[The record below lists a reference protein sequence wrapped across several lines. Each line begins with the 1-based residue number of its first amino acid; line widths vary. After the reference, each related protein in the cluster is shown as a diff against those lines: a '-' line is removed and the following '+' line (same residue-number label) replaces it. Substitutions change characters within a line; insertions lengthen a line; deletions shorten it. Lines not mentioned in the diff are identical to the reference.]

1 MIMLGNLTIEEMEK
15 RSGIKFPDE
24 LIQFMKPRHQP
35 KAEGVKSG
43 EWHCF
48 DIPFT
53 LLCGDMETAT
63 TIHNHLKPFGGDFK
77 EPMQISL
84 T

>member
-1 MIMLGNLTIEEMEK
+1 MMLGNLTIEEMET

-24 LIQFMKPRHQP
+24 LIQFMKLRHQP
-35 KAEGVKSG
+35 LAEGVKSG

-48 DIPFT
+48 DLPFT

-63 TIHNHLKPFGGDFK
+63 TILNHLMPFSGDFK
-77 EPMQISL
+77 EPMQISI